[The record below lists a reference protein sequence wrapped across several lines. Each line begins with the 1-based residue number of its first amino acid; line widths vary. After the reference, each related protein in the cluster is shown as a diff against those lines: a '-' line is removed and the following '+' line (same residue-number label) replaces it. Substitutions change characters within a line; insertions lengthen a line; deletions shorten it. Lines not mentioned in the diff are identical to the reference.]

1 MHYCT
6 HINEEF
12 FQCVTIWAVVADF
25 LSDAHIF
32 IRKIGYREL
41 TTPCDKPLAPPF
53 VQVEEAEAGEGF
65 RAVSRAFEARD

>member
-1 MHYCT
+1 
-6 HINEEF
+6 
-12 FQCVTIWAVVADF
+12 VTIWAVVADF

-53 VQVEEAEAGEGF
+53 VQAEEAEAGEGF
-65 RAVSRAFEARD
+65 RAVSRAFEACD